1 MLAPRA
7 DQPLLDAAEYAV
19 PLLRA
24 LYFTTG
30 ETQVYAEARQ
40 YAQRYQLEAERLNER
55 ETRSRAQDAALDDD
69 MVARISSF
77 LKSYGEMRRGEEFV
91 MHEVR
96 VRARERVRWIAG
108 AGILALAFIIAP
120 GAFGLIRVSL
130 RRRNE

>member
-1 MLAPRA
+1 MTPVTAEP
-7 DQPLLDAAEYAV
+7 AAQTASIE
-19 PLLRA
+19 
-24 LYFTTG
+24 
-30 ETQVYAEARQ
+30 VYAEARQ

-55 ETRSRAQDAALDDD
+55 EARSRAQDAALDDE

-91 MHEVR
+91 MREVR
-96 VRARERVRWIAG
+96 ARARERVRWIAG

-120 GAFGLIRVSL
+120 EAFGLIRVSL